1 MRISTI
7 AIAIGMLSSPALAE
21 EADRNDAIVV
31 TGQRDQLKLDQRS
44 DAASRLN
51 LSIMETPASVETLS
65 QADMQFRGLRT
76 AREAFADVPGAIAGN
91 VPGNPAVIT
100 MRGFAGNVISILQDG
115 VRISSSTVVQRDTNT
130 WHFDRIEV
138 IKGPASVLFG
148 EGALGGV
155 VNKVTRKPEFTGDH
169 MDALLSYGSFDT
181 LTAAGGVNYRL
192 SDTLAV
198 RADASI
204 MRSDSLYDVDD
215 NRTRST
221 GLTASLL
228 FKPSDDLSILVAVD
242 HYNDRYDSSY
252 QGALLIPLAYSRD
265 PSDAVRGSGSNAGLV
280 VDRAT
285 RKRNYTPQ
293 GGYSGADE
301 TTIRSRIDW
310 ALGGG
315 WALGTDLTWYTADR
329 AFLNNGTRNFIA
341 PTAAFPNGSIQRGLT
356 AFYHDHEYWNV
367 RTALSND
374 GRIGGLRNRFTV
386 GAEYNRTDF
395 ASLRET
401 STNNLVSAV
410 DPFAPVVGVFP
421 TEGSLYRSQNVNF
434 DSKLNTVSVFAEDAL
449 NLTPQWLLVAGARYD
464 HIDLE
469 RRVTDYLKTPNAVT
483 GANPIYKPFSWRVG
497 SSYAVTPGVTI
508 YAQYTTA
515 VTPVSSILLQSI
527 ANTAF
532 KLTKGH
538 SYEAG
543 FKLAGFD
550 KRLTVTGAAYRIV
563 QHDILTRDPVNPLLT
578 VQGGTQSSQ
587 GVELSMGW
595 ALTDAFSLGG
605 SVSYSDA
612 QYDELIE
619 AGNIDR
625 SGNRPINVPS
635 TTAAANMAY
644 RLPGVPVTLSAFARH
659 LSGFYTDTANSIFV
673 KGRTTVDA
681 AIAWALTDGATLT
694 LRGRNLT
701 DAFYGE
707 YSGYNLTDIYI
718 GAPRSVEVS
727 LATHF

>member
-1 MRISTI
+1 MRISILALAVSLI
-7 AIAIGMLSSPALAE
+7 ATPAFAE
-21 EADRNDAIVV
+21 EADRGDAIIV
-31 TGQRDQLKLDQRS
+31 TGQRDQLKLDQKS
-44 DAASRLN
+44 DTGSRLG
-51 LSIMETPASVETLS
+51 LTIMETPASVETLS

-100 MRGFAGNVISILQDG
+100 MRGFAGNVVSILQDG

-155 VNKVTRKPEFTGDH
+155 VNKVTRKPQFDGNH
-169 MDALLSYGSFDT
+169 MDALMSYGSFDT
-181 LTAAGGVNYRL
+181 LTAAGGVNYQL
-192 SDTLAV
+192 SDTVAV

-215 NRTRST
+215 NDTRSS

-228 FKPSDDLSILVAVD
+228 FKPSDDLSILIAVD

-252 QGALLIPLAYSRD
+252 QGALLIPAAYARD
-265 PSDAVRGSGSNAGLV
+265 PSDAVRSSSGLV
-280 VDRAT
+280 VDKAM
-285 RKRNYTPQ
+285 RKRNYTPD

-310 ALGGG
+310 QLGGG
-315 WALGTDLTWYTADR
+315 WALGTDLMWYSADR
-329 AFLNNGTRNFIA
+329 AFLNNGTRSFIA
-341 PTAAFPNGSIQRGLT
+341 PTTAFPNGSIQRGLT
-356 AFYHDHEYWNV
+356 AFYHDHDYWNV

-374 GRIGGLRNRFTV
+374 GVIGGLRNRFTL
-386 GAEYNRTDF
+386 GAEYNHTDF

-401 STNNLVSAV
+401 STTSLVSSV
-410 DPFAPVVGVFP
+410 DPFDPVVGTFP
-421 TEGSLYRSQNVNF
+421 TDGSLYRSQNVNF
-434 DSKLNTVSVFAEDAL
+434 DSRLNTISVFAEDAL
-449 NLTPQWLLVAGARYD
+449 NLTPRWLLVAGARFD
-464 HIDLE
+464 HMDLN
-469 RRVTDYLKTPNAVT
+469 RRVTDYLTTPNAVT
-483 GANPIYKPFSWRVG
+483 SANPVYKPFSWRVG
-497 SSYAVTPGVTI
+497 SSYAVTPDLTLYG
-508 YAQYTTA
+508 QYTTA

-527 ANTAF
+527 ANTRF
-532 KLTKGH
+532 KLTRGH

-543 FKLAGFD
+543 FKLAALA

-563 QHDILTRDPVNPLLT
+563 QNDILTRDPTNPLQT

-587 GVELSMGW
+587 GMELSLGWAVTDDLSMG
-595 ALTDAFSLGG
+595 G
-605 SVSYSDA
+605 SFSYSDA

-619 AGNIDR
+619 AGGIDR

-635 TTAAANMAY
+635 TTVAANMAY
-644 RLPGVPVTLSAFARH
+644 HLPGTPITVSGFARH
-659 LSGFYTDTANSIFV
+659 VSGFYTDTANSIFV
-673 KGRTTVDA
+673 KGRTTFDA
-681 AIAWALTDGATLT
+681 AVAWAIMDGATLT

-707 YSGYNLTDIYI
+707 YSGYNSTDIYI
-718 GAPRSVEVS
+718 GAPRSFEVS